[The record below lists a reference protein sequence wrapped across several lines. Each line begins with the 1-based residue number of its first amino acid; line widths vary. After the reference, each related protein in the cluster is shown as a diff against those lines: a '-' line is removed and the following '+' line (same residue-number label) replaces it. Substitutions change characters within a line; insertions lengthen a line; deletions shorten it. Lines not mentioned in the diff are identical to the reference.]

1 MDAGAEIDPLEDQ
14 LQSTPLGWAVRYGNI
29 ALVRYLLQRG
39 ADLNKWGS
47 DWARPLAWAER
58 KGHDEIAE
66 VLRTHGAKKE

>member
-1 MDAGAEIDPLEDQ
+1 M
-14 LQSTPLGWAVRYGNI
+14 RYGNI

-39 ADLNKWGS
+39 ADLNKSGS

-66 VLRTHGAKKE
+66 VLRTHGAKKF